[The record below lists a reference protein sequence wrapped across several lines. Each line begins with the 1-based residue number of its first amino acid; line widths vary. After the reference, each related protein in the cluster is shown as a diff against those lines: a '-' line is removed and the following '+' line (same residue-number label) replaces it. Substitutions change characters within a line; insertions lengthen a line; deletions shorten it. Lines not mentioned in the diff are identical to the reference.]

1 MKITIVD
8 GIFIEDMNM
17 KVFNSVA
24 FKYSQDFREQK
35 KYIKVVTFS

>member
-8 GIFIEDMNM
+8 GILIEDMNM

-24 FKYSQDFREQK
+24 LNIYRTLGSRKN
-35 KYIKVVTFS
+35 I

>member
-8 GIFIEDMNM
+8 GILIEDMNV
-17 KVFNSVA
+17 KVFNSVP
-24 FKYSQDFREQK
+24 FKYLQDLREQK